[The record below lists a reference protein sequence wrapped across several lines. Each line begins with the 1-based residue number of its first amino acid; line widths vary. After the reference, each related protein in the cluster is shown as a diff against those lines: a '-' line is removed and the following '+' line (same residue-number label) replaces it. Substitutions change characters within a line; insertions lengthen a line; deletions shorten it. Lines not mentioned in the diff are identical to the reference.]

1 MEILDHNGNANLK
14 QHQLTKEDR
23 VRGAK
28 KTAEVKKNKKTV
40 AEFLRVWAD
49 GDLSEKEKNILQ
61 DAGFGEDL
69 NRRCLLLMPL
79 LTNIKKGDIRS
90 LGMALELLQEDR
102 KKEKEIEKLKEEIAL
117 LKLQQETEKQK
128 ASYSDL
134 LKDKVIVNMDVVP
147 TKKDD

>member
-14 QHQLTKEDR
+14 PHQLTKEDR
-23 VRGAK
+23 VKGAQ

-90 LGMALELLQEDR
+90 LGIALELLQEDR

-128 ASYSDL
+128 VSYSDL
-134 LKDKVIVNMDVVP
+134 LKDKVIINMDVVP
-147 TKKDD
+147 IKKDD